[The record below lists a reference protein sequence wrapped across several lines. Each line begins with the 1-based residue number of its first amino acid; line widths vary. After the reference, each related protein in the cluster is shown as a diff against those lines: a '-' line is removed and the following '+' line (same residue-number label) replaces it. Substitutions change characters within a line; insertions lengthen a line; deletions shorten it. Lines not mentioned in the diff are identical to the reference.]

1 MTTDVIDVVICTR
14 NRPSYL
20 KTCVTDLLQ
29 SDFDKTI
36 LGKIYILDSSD
47 KPTLFNNLVTDLD
60 FISHVVQIPLQS
72 TLSLPEKRN
81 YFLKFYL
88 NEERIVLFLD
98 DDVRIHHTALSEV
111 GKLFRSLE
119 CIGVGGIDLAYEVDK
134 PWVFLQKILGSE
146 ISTPGRLL
154 SSGRNIQYFSTN
166 TISRVDWLAGNF
178 MAFRGDCLRGNL
190 FDESRNFIGEDVDF
204 TFRMSQKGLLV
215 ASPDI
220 LYRHLNYT
228 NASTIRYHRYADFI
242 DHRTK
247 LIHDFPKRVKFTSTL
262 LALVLEQSLNLL
274 GSMKQFSISNSF
286 IELVRL
292 LTLPFVF
299 LQKLLQNSQM
309 WQS

>member
-20 KTCVTDLLQ
+20 KTCVTELLQ
-29 SDFDKTI
+29 SDFDKI
-36 LGKIYILDSSD
+36 MLGQIYILDSSEE
-47 KPTLFNNLVTDLD
+47 PTLLDNLDTKLTSV
-60 FISHVVQIPLQS
+60 SHVVQIPLQS

-81 YFLKFYL
+81 YFLKFHL

-119 CIGVGGIDLAYEVDK
+119 CIGTGGIDLAYKVDK
-134 PWVFLQKILGSE
+134 PRVFLKKILGSE

-166 TISRVDWLAGNF
+166 AILRVDWLAGNF
-178 MAFRGDCLRGNL
+178 MAFRGNSLRGSL

-220 LYRHLNYT
+220 LYRHLNST
-228 NASTIRYHRYADFI
+228 NASIIRYHKYADFI

-247 LIHDFPKRVKFTSTL
+247 LIHDFPKRVKFASTL

-274 GSMKQFSISNSF
+274 GSVKQFSISNSF
-286 IELVRL
+286 IELIRL
-292 LTLPFVF
+292 LALPFVF